1 VGLHVNSHRL
11 QEDASLWEL
20 SMALTYA
27 YSRMSPGVIL
37 LLCPSRRLIGVKQAV
52 VLTAKPP
59 PPALP
64 LLVLKFHVYSRLAGL
79 WASSRFSYLCLL
91 SQQRSAGITDVVSA
105 YGFLHG
111 FSIQVIRLVRQVL
124 VSAEPPP
131 WPPHFLV

>member
-1 VGLHVNSHRL
+1 METFHLGMNIPNVSYSLHIVQFVGLHVNSHRL

-79 WASSRFSYLCLL
+79 
-91 SQQRSAGITDVVSA
+91 
-105 YGFLHG
+105 
-111 FSIQVIRLVRQVL
+111 
-124 VSAEPPP
+124 
-131 WPPHFLV
+131 